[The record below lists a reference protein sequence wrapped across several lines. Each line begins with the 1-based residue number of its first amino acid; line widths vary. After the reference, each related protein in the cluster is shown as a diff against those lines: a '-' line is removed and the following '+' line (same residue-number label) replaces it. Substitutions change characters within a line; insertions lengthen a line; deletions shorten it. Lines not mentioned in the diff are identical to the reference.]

1 MSQPSAKETRKFIST
16 LLKTCAQAKVKGY
29 DDIKSQVIS
38 DLNSFSKDISLSRSK
53 NYDTLLCLKIKLT
66 LLELSLIAISTF

>member
-29 DDIKSQVIS
+29 DDIKSQV
-38 DLNSFSKDISLSRSK
+38 
-53 NYDTLLCLKIKLT
+53 
-66 LLELSLIAISTF
+66 